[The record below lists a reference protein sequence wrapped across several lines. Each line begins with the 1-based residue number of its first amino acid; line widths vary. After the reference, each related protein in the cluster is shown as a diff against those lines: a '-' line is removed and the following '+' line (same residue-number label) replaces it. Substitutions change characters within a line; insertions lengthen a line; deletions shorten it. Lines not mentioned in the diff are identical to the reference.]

1 MHDKTL
7 NGEIPIESKGGHM
20 NTNALVEHMNV
31 AKAAMTAEFKAR
43 TRADAL
49 KIWRASGGT
58 EASFA
63 KIDPVH
69 FLSVNAGTQ
78 AALVAEME
86 KQP

>member
-1 MHDKTL
+1 MDTTSLVQLMAVEK
-7 NGEIPIESKGGHM
+7 SKM
-20 NTNALVEHMNV
+20 N
-31 AKAAMTAEFKAR
+31 AAFNER